1 MRRKPVHNF
10 ANAVNLGSRG
20 YGGALD
26 HDDLDPQSA
35 GRVDLGARA
44 GTARVLGHNDIDLV
58 VAKQGEIVVKAE
70 GSAINDDFAIREG
83 KRLGRFVDQTKQVEM
98 LRVARKGIQM
108 HPANRQH
115 NTAGLS
121 AQRIS
126 GAFDAVDV
134 APVVSGLRDP
144 RLTRQRDQ
152 LNSGGGASFNR
163 IPAYLRRKGMGGVD
177 HMGKTLRGNETRK
190 TVGTAKPALAHRNG
204 LRLGVF
210 DASGQRHHGVHAI
223 ASNPFGKGA
232 GFDCTTKY
240 QEVGPHA

>member
-1 MRRKPVHNF
+1 MRRNPVHNL
-10 ANAVNLGSRG
+10 AYAVNLGSRG

-26 HDDLDPQSA
+26 HDDLNSQSA

-44 GTARVLGHNDIDLV
+44 GTARVFGHNDVDLV
-58 VAKQGEIVVKAE
+58 VAKQGQIVVKAE
-70 GSAINDDFAIREG
+70 GSAINDDFAIGKG

-98 LRVARKGIQM
+98 LRITCKCIQM

-115 NTAGLS
+115 HTAGLP
-121 AQRIS
+121 AQRIG

-144 RLTRQRDQ
+144 MLTRQRDQ
-152 LNSGGGASFNR
+152 RNSGDGAPFNR
-163 IPAYLRRKGMGGVD
+163 IPAHLRRKGMGGVD
-177 HMGKTLRGNETRK
+177 HMGETLRGNETRK
-190 TVGTAKPALAHRNG
+190 TVGTAKPALAHRNR